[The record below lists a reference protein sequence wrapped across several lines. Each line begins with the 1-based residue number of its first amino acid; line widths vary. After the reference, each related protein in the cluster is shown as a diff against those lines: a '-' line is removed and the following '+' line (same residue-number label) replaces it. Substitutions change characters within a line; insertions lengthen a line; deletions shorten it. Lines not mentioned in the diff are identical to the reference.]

1 MSAYSNLSADAG
13 VVVKAFV
20 YAFQSAPTADLIAEG
35 ERFLEGGGTPKQL
48 LNFLF
53 NYNAPNSPYPGFNG
67 SSDSLFISQLIDSL
81 AAGTTV
87 SQAKRGEWADALL
100 TMKAGYADRVDFAI
114 AVGVLVE
121 TAVTTDPDL
130 LAVRESLKD
139 RLDTAATFAGTSAGA
154 HYDGQGFGQLQG
166 PLQPAA
172 PTYQLTANV
181 SSADEGTTIVYQL
194 QTSHVLAGT
203 QVAYSLSGQGITA
216 ADLTSGSLTG
226 FLTVGADGKATL
238 SITLANDALT
248 EGAETLLLSLPGHDA
263 AVPVTINDTSLNPP
277 PTYQLATSATMAN
290 EGSEVVITLN
300 TTGVAAGTTLAYTLS
315 GSNITADDVVGG
327 ALAGNFVVDASGV
340 TTLRLT
346 LRADALTEGLE
357 TLRLSLAAS
366 PNSHVDITINDT
378 SRTPEGGAGTDTFEV
393 SDHMQLAGAGVPAT
407 PLEGEIKFNSY
418 LTYDLLNQSGR
429 NAVRMSVADL
439 VASGNVAG
447 AAPIATNQSA
457 DRGNLPQVSNAQ
469 LLKLDLGEGI
479 DRVDYSAETG
489 RVVAVVPAA
498 SASGQAGMQLV
509 LVNDDGTDNNFSG
522 ATDRIDALT
531 GVEEIVAS
539 AGGGVIDLTASNGD
553 WTLTF
558 SDGFSSSDVN
568 AARDREVHRI
578 VLRDSNGNAIGGTQY
593 LEARD
598 AGTRTDIAVATAAWT
613 VIEGSDHAETLI
625 YSHYEAMDAR
635 TANLRGG
642 DNAVSFGGLASSIDV
657 QVAIK
662 PFVASTSLADD
673 SNSSGVLTATTH
685 FTDGNGG
692 ALAGAQTNT
701 TTSYTPDNA
710 VAAGSLRLTGSQDA
724 EDAIG
729 FQDTTEALRFTL
741 GRSDGS
747 SSARLLSQA
756 AGEALYFSGFETLRD
771 NGSTDDVYSAQNLSL
786 ALQGPRLVDGSGS
799 DRDTIQL
806 ATEALGNAAVGGA
819 GVIDLGVLN
828 GPTGFNYRFAT
839 LDIASVAGSALQVK
853 GTAAGSEM
861 VVVGPL
867 SQLASVTGFES
878 LRLTDASIDSAAPLV
893 LNLDSGS
900 VWRDGAKLFDYS
912 GSTLSAEGATKDLVL
927 SVVDSTP
934 GTGATLTGGN
944 GADRLTGAMGND
956 VFRGGR
962 GNDVLDGGNTD
973 GSVSFTLSGAPDGTT
988 SSANRVVLTL
998 NIGGTVLTL
1007 GEEAVADTQ
1016 YGDGHGAVLDG
1027 ASRADVG
1034 HALVAL
1040 VQAQVASSSAPLA
1053 NGLKGASYDDA
1064 TGVFKLI
1071 FVEGSTASAQV
1082 TLQLNGGSDTGSL
1095 AVSAATVVS
1104 GSGGSD
1110 RFIFEASGSANGSDT
1125 ILNFGSN
1132 DKLDVTA
1139 FTGTAITAAAAALN
1153 AAQGG
1158 SLSGGAGTAQFIHGR
1173 TTTLTTADFAETA
1186 QAGKFVLADGA
1197 KTVIAVSADPTGAHG
1212 DAANTPILLYF
1223 VENGSAAGLGDLS
1236 VSLVGTIS
1244 GPSELS
1250 FADIF
1255 GSLS

>member
-1 MSAYSNLSADAG
+1 MADFSNLSTNAG
-13 VVVKAFV
+13 MVVKAFV
-20 YAFQSAPTADLIAEG
+20 YAFQSAPTADLIAQG
-35 ERFLEGGGTPKQL
+35 EQYLESGGTPQQL

-67 SSDSLFISQLIDSL
+67 SSDSVFIGQLVDSL

-87 SQAKRGEWADALL
+87 SEAKRGEWADALL
-100 TMKAGYADRVDFAI
+100 TMKGAYADRVDFVI
-114 AVGVLVE
+114 AVAVLIE
-121 TAVTTDPDL
+121 TADTDDPDL
-130 LAVRESLKD
+130 LAVRASLHD
-139 RLDTAATFAGTSAGA
+139 RLDTAAGFAASPDGA
-154 HYDGQGFGQLQG
+154 TYNGQGFGQLQG

-172 PTYQLTANV
+172 PTYQLNSSV
-181 SSADEGTTIVYQL
+181 SSADEGTTITYQL
-194 QTSHVLAGT
+194 QTTGVLAGT
-203 QVAYSLSGQGITA
+203 QLAYSLGGQGITA
-216 ADLTSGSLTG
+216 ADLASGTLTG
-226 FLTVGADGKATL
+226 VFTVGADGRATL
-238 SITLANDALT
+238 TITLANDAVT
-248 EGAETLLLSLPGHDA
+248 EGAETLVLSLTGHDSSA
-263 AVPVTINDTSLNPP
+263 SVIVNDTSLNPP
-277 PTYQLATSATMAN
+277 PSYQLATSAAAAD
-290 EGSEVVITLN
+290 EGTEVIITLS
-300 TTGVAAGTTLAYTLS
+300 TTGVAAGTSLAYTLS
-315 GSNITADDVVGG
+315 GNNITADDLVGG
-327 ALAGNFVVDASGV
+327 SLSGNFVVDASGV
-340 TTLRLT
+340 ATLRLT

-366 PNSHVDITINDT
+366 PNTHVDVTINDT
-378 SRTPEGGAGTDTFEV
+378 SRTPEGGTGTDTFEV

-407 PLEGEIKFNSY
+407 PLEGEIQFNSY

-429 NAVRMSVADL
+429 NAVRMTVADL
-439 VASGNVAG
+439 VASGSVAG
-447 AAPIATNQSA
+447 AALITTNQSA
-457 DRGNLPQVSNAQ
+457 DRGNLPQVSNAG
-469 LLKLDLGEGI
+469 LLKLDLGDGI

-498 SASGQAGMQLV
+498 GSTAAQLV

-539 AGGGVIDLTASNGD
+539 AGGGVLDLTASAGN

-558 SDGFSSSDVN
+558 SDGFSTSDTD

-578 VLRDSNGNAIGGTQY
+578 VLRDSASNAGASTQY

-598 AGTRTDIAVATAAWT
+598 AGARSDITVATAAWT
-613 VIEGSDHAETLI
+613 VIEGSDHAETLL

-657 QVAIK
+657 QVAIQ
-662 PFVASTSLADD
+662 PFVASASLADD
-673 SNSSGVLTATTH
+673 NNSSGVLTATTH
-685 FTDGNGG
+685 FTDGNGN

-729 FQDTTEALRFTL
+729 FQGTSQALRFTL
-741 GRSDGS
+741 GRSDGG
-747 SSARLLSQA
+747 SSARLLSQVA

-771 NGSTDDVYSAQNLSL
+771 NGATDDVYSVQNLAL
-786 ALQGPRLVDGSGS
+786 ALQGPRLVDDGGS
-799 DRDTIQL
+799 DHDTIQIT
-806 ATEALGNAAVGGA
+806 TEALGHAAVGGA
-819 GVIDLGVLN
+819 GVIDLGSLN

-839 LDIASVAGSALQVK
+839 LDIAGVDGSALQVK

-867 SQLASVTGFES
+867 SQLAAVTGFET

-893 LNLDSGS
+893 LNLDTGS

-912 GSTLSAEGATKDLVL
+912 GSALSAEGASKELVL

-934 GTGATLTGGN
+934 GAGATLIGGN
-944 GADRLTGAMGND
+944 GADRLTGGMGDD

-962 GNDVLDGGNTD
+962 GNDVLDGGSTD
-973 GSVSFTLSGAPDGTT
+973 GSVSFNLSGAPDGTT
-988 SSANRVVLTL
+988 SAASRVVLTL

-1016 YGDGHGAVLDG
+1016 YADGHGAVTDG
-1027 ASRADVG
+1027 ASRADIG

-1040 VQAQVASSSAPLA
+1040 VQAYVAGSAAPLS
-1053 NGLKGASYDDA
+1053 NGLKGASYDEA
-1064 TGVFKLI
+1064 TGTFRLN
-1071 FVEGSTASAQV
+1071 FVENSPASAQV
-1082 TLQLNGGSDTGSL
+1082 TLQLNSASDTGSL

-1110 RFIFEASGSANGSDT
+1110 RFIFEASGSANGSD
-1125 ILNFGSN
+1125 ILLNFGAN

-1139 FTGTAITAAAAALN
+1139 FTGTAITDATVLDAAVGGALN
-1153 AAQGG
+1153 
-1158 SLSGGAGTAQFIHGR
+1158 GGAGMAQFVYGR
-1173 TTTLTTADFAETA
+1173 STALTAADFAETA

-1197 KTVIAVSADPTGAHG
+1197 KTIIAVSADPSGAHG
-1212 DAANTPILLYF
+1212 DAANTPVLLYF
-1223 VENGSAAGLGDLS
+1223 VENGSAAGLGDLA

-1244 GPSELS
+1244 GSNELS

>member
-13 VVVKAFV
+13 IVVKAFV

-35 ERFLEGGGTPKQL
+35 ERFLEDGGTPKQL

-139 RLDTAATFAGTSAGA
+139 RLETAATFAGTSAGA
-154 HYDGQGFGQLQG
+154 HYDGLGFGQLQG
-166 PLQPAA
+166 PLEPPA

-181 SSADEGTTIVYQL
+181 SSANEGTTIVYQL

-203 QVAYSLSGQGITA
+203 QVAYSLTGQGITA
-216 ADLTSGSLTG
+216 ADLSSGSLTG
-226 FLTVGADGKATL
+226 FLTVGADGRATL
-238 SITLANDALT
+238 SITLASDALT

-263 AVPVTINDTSLNPP
+263 SVPVTINDTSLNPP

-290 EGSEVVITLN
+290 EGSEVVVTLN
-300 TTGVAAGTTLAYTLS
+300 TTGVAAGTALAYTLS

-357 TLRLSLAAS
+357 TLRLSLVAS

-393 SDHMQLAGAGVPAT
+393 SDQMQLAGAGVPAT

-439 VASGNVAG
+439 VASGSVAG
-447 AAPIATNQSA
+447 AALVTTNQSA

-498 SASGQAGMQLV
+498 SQTGAQLV

-522 ATDRIDALT
+522 AADRVDALT

-539 AGGGVIDLTASNGD
+539 AGGGVIDLTASAGD

-558 SDGFSSSDVN
+558 SDGFSSSDID

-578 VLRDSNGNAIGGTQY
+578 VLRDSLSNVATTTQY

-598 AGTRTDIAVATAAWT
+598 AGSRSDVNVATAAWT
-613 VIEGSDHAETLI
+613 VIEGSDHAETLL
-625 YSHYEAMDAR
+625 YTQYEAMAER

-642 DNAVSFGGLASSIDV
+642 DNAVSFAGLASSIDV

-673 SNSSGVLTATTH
+673 SNSTGVLTATTH
-685 FTDGNGG
+685 FTDGNGN

-701 TTSYTPDNA
+701 TSSYTPDNA

-729 FQDTTEALRFTL
+729 FEGTSAALRFTL
-741 GRSDGS
+741 GRADGS

-756 AGEALYFSGFETLRD
+756 AGEALYFSGFETLHD
-771 NGSTDDVYSAQNLSL
+771 NGSTDDVYSVQNLAL
-786 ALQGPRLVDGSGS
+786 ALQGPRLVDGSGN

-819 GVIDLGVLN
+819 GVIDLGVLS
-828 GPTGFNYRFAT
+828 GPSGFNYHFAT
-839 LDIASVAGSALQVK
+839 LDIAGVAGSALQVK
-853 GTAAGSEM
+853 GTSAVNEM

-878 LRLTDASIDSAAPLV
+878 LRLSDSSIDSAAPLV
-893 LNLDSGS
+893 LNLDAGS

-927 SVVDSTP
+927 TVIDTTP
-934 GTGATLTGGN
+934 GTGATLIGGN
-944 GADRLTGAMGND
+944 GADRLTGAAGND

-962 GNDVLDGGNTD
+962 GKDVLDGGSTD

-998 NIGGTVLTL
+998 NIGGTILTL

-1027 ASRADVG
+1027 ASRADIG

-1040 VQAQVASSSAPLA
+1040 VQAHVAASATPLA

-1064 TGVFKLI
+1064 TGVIKLN
-1071 FVEGSTASAQV
+1071 FVEGSAGSAQV
-1082 TLQLNGGSDTGSL
+1082 TLQLNNGSDTGSL
-1095 AVSAATVVS
+1095 AVSTGTVVS
-1104 GSGGSD
+1104 GAGGSD
-1110 RFIFEASGSANGSDT
+1110 RFVFEASGSANGTDT

-1139 FTGTAITAAAAALN
+1139 FTGTAITAAATALD
-1153 AAQGG
+1153 ATQGG
-1158 SLSGGAGTAQFIHGR
+1158 SLSGGAGTAQFIFGR
-1173 TTTLTTADFAETA
+1173 TTMLTAADFAETA
-1186 QAGKFVLADGA
+1186 QAGKLVLADGA
-1197 KTVIAVSADPTGAHG
+1197 KTVIAVTADPTGAHG
-1212 DAANTPILLYF
+1212 DAANTAISLYF

-1244 GPSELS
+1244 GPNELS